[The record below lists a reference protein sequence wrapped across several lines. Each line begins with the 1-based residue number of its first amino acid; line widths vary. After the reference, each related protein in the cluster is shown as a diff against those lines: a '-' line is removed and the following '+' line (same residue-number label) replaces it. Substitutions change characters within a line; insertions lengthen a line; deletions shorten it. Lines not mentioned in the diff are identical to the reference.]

1 MITFGRFGRK
11 NDKEKDQENFLE
23 SLNILLDDLTN
34 FYNPRTQKKKLS
46 EKEIIN
52 PLKTILKRDSNSSY
66 LKSFYEM
73 CLSTFLESMG
83 LSYYTL
89 AKKEKE
95 EIIDMDFT
103 YTNWEKKSLELFK
116 SFIERSKNICP
127 PEVWFCFDDICFII
141 HVQTIKKCEFRSNNF
156 LIFIRDYFILNRNTE
171 FLKEYRDEKKFKEIQ
186 RTVFN
191 IYPIIRERYGS
202 ILYKFISYFQ
212 GDSDY
217 DYEITRNML
226 NNYYNKN
233 NKNNKI
239 KDDETI
245 NLIDKED

>member
-1 MITFGRFGRK
+1 MITFGRFGHK
-11 NDKEKDQENFLE
+11 KDKEKDQKLFLE
-23 SLNILLDDLTN
+23 YLNGLLDDLTN

-73 CLSTFLESMG
+73 CLTTFLESMG

-103 YTNWEKKSLELFK
+103 YTNWEKKSLELFE
-116 SFIERSKNICP
+116 SFIERSKNVCP
-127 PEVWFCFDDICFII
+127 REVWFCFDDICFII
-141 HVQTIKKCEFRSNNF
+141 HVETVQRCEFTSNNF
-156 LIFIRDYFILNRNTE
+156 LIFIRDYFIINYDTY
-171 FLKEYRDEKKFKEIQ
+171 FLMEYRDEDKFKEIQ
-186 RTVFN
+186 RKVFE

-202 ILYKFISYFQ
+202 FLYKLKTLFQ

-217 DYEITRNML
+217 NYEKTRNIL
-226 NNYYNKN
+226 NNYY

-245 NLIDKED
+245 NLKVNLD